1 MRKDMKKLILILL
14 TLVMLLCACEKKQEL
29 KLGGYLSENGY
40 WYLDFDDPT
49 VEAEKKEV
57 KVTLSD
63 GTVDTAYMR
72 RPILNVDTEGA
83 NTVTGS
89 IKNYLD
95 EKYEKYF
102 KKPDDRIVKIDYE
115 TSDTNDMLTVIITEE
130 ITTVEKTV
138 KYVSCFYYDALADV
152 ELNMME
158 YSNTNG
164 AQLSTVYEAVIE
176 SDWAKEY
183 EKTTGK
189 PPYEDVINGLVH
201 HGDLKFDVY
210 CIDPDGENV
219 TKLELQVEDVP
230 LTLPDMEQYYG

>member
-1 MRKDMKKLILILL
+1 MFKKVLITVLALL
-14 TLVMLLCACEKKQEL
+14 LLLCACEKKQEL
-29 KLGGYLSENGY
+29 GGYKAENGY
-40 WYLDFDDPT
+40 WYIDFEDPT

-72 RPILNVDTEGA
+72 RPILNVDLEGA
-83 NTVTGS
+83 NAVTES
-89 IKNYLD
+89 IKSYLD
-95 EKYEKYF
+95 EKYGKYF

-115 TSDTNDMLTVIITEE
+115 TSDVNDMLTVVITEE
-130 ITTVEKTV
+130 ITTPEKTV
-138 KYVSCFYYDALADV
+138 KYATCFHYDALADV

-164 AQLSTVYEAVIE
+164 AQLSTVYEALLE

-183 EKTTGK
+183 EKTTGN
-189 PPYEDVINGLVH
+189 PPYEDVMNGLVC
-201 HGDLKFDVY
+201 HGELKFDVY
-210 CIDPDGENV
+210 CIEPDGENV

-230 LTLPDMEQYYG
+230 LTIPEMEQ

>member
-1 MRKDMKKLILILL
+1 MFKKAFIIVIALM
-14 TLVMLLCACEKKQEL
+14 MLLCSCQKEEKQ

-40 WYLDFDDPT
+40 WYLDFEDPT

-63 GTVDTAYMR
+63 GTKDTAYMR
-72 RPILNVDTEGA
+72 RPIINVDNEGA
-83 NTVTGS
+83 NAVTKS
-89 IKNYLD
+89 IKDYLD
-95 EKYEKYF
+95 EKYGKYF

-115 TSDTNDMLTVIITEE
+115 TSAANDILTVVITEE
-130 ITTVEKTV
+130 ITTTEKTI
-138 KYVSCFYYDALADV
+138 KYAKCFHYDDLAAV

-164 AQLSTVYEAVIE
+164 AQLSTVYEAVLD

-183 EKTTGK
+183 EKETGN
-189 PPYEDVINGLVH
+189 PPYEDVINGLVC
-201 HGDLKFDVY
+201 HGELMFDVY
-210 CIDPDGENV
+210 CIDADGENV

-230 LTLPDMEQYYG
+230 LTIPDMEQYYE